1 MNLDA
6 PALRRVLARV
16 TAGFCLAGLL
26 AELTRERLT
35 LGDHPL
41 VSLLSLSYE
50 GNLPSWYA
58 SALPLACAGLLAWIS
73 TSETADRPHWRVLA
87 FGFLAISIDEAVGF
101 HELLGSLFDTT
112 GVLHFGWV
120 IPASALVVALGL
132 YFLGFLRR
140 LSPETAAAFVIAG
153 GIYVTGAV
161 LLELPLGWWTEQHGE
176 DNLGYYLIDWC
187 EETLELI
194 GLTAFAGALL
204 RRLTGR
210 SVHVTDCP

>member
-73 TSETADRPHWRVLA
+73 AGETADRTHWRVLA